1 MGLDMYLYRTKK
13 VKGLSISDYQKIDT
27 AVSYVDTK
35 KNNTPN
41 IEELLVGRFK
51 KAYLELNDCIE
62 KRGNYINWYSILEDV
77 GYWRKAN
84 AIHNYF
90 VQRCQNGVDECQMS
104 LVKKSDL
111 LELLKRC
118 KKVLKNK
125 GDEDLVNEL
134 LPPKSG
140 FFFGSTDIND
150 GFYRDIQDTIEIIEK
165 VLKETNFKTQIIFYQ
180 SSW

>member
-35 KNNTPN
+35 QNNTPN
-41 IEELLVGRFK
+41 IEELLVDRFK

-104 LVKKSDL
+104 LVKK
-111 LELLKRC
+111 
-118 KKVLKNK
+118 
-125 GDEDLVNEL
+125 
-134 LPPKSG
+134 
-140 FFFGSTDIND
+140 I
-150 GFYRDIQDTIEIIEK
+150 
-165 VLKETNFKTQIIFYQ
+165 
-180 SSW
+180 

>member
-1 MGLDMYLYRTKK
+1 MN
-13 VKGLSISDYQKIDT
+13 VKCLW
-27 AVSYVDTK
+27 
-35 KNNTPN
+35 
-41 IEELLVGRFK
+41 L
-51 KAYLELNDCIE
+51 
-62 KRGNYINWYSILEDV
+62 
-77 GYWRKAN
+77 
-84 AIHNYF
+84 
-90 VQRCQNGVDECQMS
+90 
-104 LVKKSDL
+104 KKSDL

-134 LPPKSG
+134 LPPRSG